1 MSLADVDSV
10 RDANVTNEW
19 RMCGENSMRNSVELR
34 LMMELAEENAMLTRQ
49 ASIRRWNRSDWQ
61 SWDLSAR
68 AWMAME
74 EDEEPVAMLEDN
86 NFEDQ
91 PSLLETE
98 AQAMDSSANNSLDSG
113 RNERSFGTFVDAVA
127 AAAVDVDVA
136 ESVEVDIE

>member
-10 RDANVTNEW
+10 RDANVTNGW
-19 RMCGENSMRNSVELR
+19 RMCGENSMRNSVEL
-34 LMMELAEENAMLTRQ
+34 LPVMELAEENAMLTRQ
-49 ASIRRWNRSDWQ
+49 ASIRQWNRSDWRN
-61 SWDLSAR
+61 WDLSAR

-74 EDEEPVAMLEDN
+74 EDGKPVAMLEDN

-98 AQAMDSSANNSLDSG
+98 VQAMDSSANNSLDSG
-113 RNERSFGTFVDAVA
+113 RNERSFETFVDAVA
-127 AAAVDVDVA
+127 VADVA